1 MGSPLDQARD
11 VRDQLKTWLLEHAYP
26 LWASAGRDPDGGFFE
41 KIDQAGRPV
50 EASRRIRVAAR
61 QA

>member
-26 LWASAGRDPDGGFFE
+26 LWASAGRDPDGGYAE
-41 KIDQAGRPV
+41 SIEPEAGPF
-50 EASRRIRVAAR
+50 
-61 QA
+61 